1 MNEIITRTYVG
12 SPAEIQSSI
21 KSFLEENPDYEVAGR
36 TQQQSGDTPG
46 TDIAYITYM
55 KKEEING

>member
-12 SPAEIQSSI
+12 SPDEIQFSI

-36 TQQQSGDTPG
+36 TQQQSGDTLG

-55 KKEEING
+55 MKEDSNG

>member
-1 MNEIITRTYVG
+1 MNEVITRTYVG
-12 SPAEIQSSI
+12 SPDKIQSSI
-21 KSFLEENPDYEVAGR
+21 KAFLDKNPDYDVAGR

-55 KKEEING
+55 RKEDING

>member
-12 SPAEIQSSI
+12 SPDEIQSSI
-21 KSFLEENPDYEVAGR
+21 KSFLKENPDYEVAGR
-36 TQQQSGDTPG
+36 TQQQSGDTHS

-55 KKEEING
+55 RKEDIYG